1 MHGKARVEPDSAAR
15 SRSPRKGRPASSSAN
30 DPADDRRAYI
40 IRKAAERIA
49 RHGFAV
55 TSVRQIADDVDILSG
70 SLYHHFATKEEILHE
85 IVKDAV
91 GLLRNETLRIADA
104 DADPE
109 TRFVALILLELGELV
124 ENHPVHAI
132 LYNERKL
139 FRRSPEFS
147 DVRAAKK
154 VVYGAWRSIL
164 GAGMESGQ
172 FDTSLDLYQTIR
184 TIMRMLNSAADWYA
198 SGDETIAQM
207 VEQYSFEQV
216 KSFYLRFILGA
227 IRDPRRAFAPVP
239 REQAERLVSAR

>member
-1 MHGKARVEPDSAAR
+1 MA
-15 SRSPRKGRPASSSAN
+15 
-30 DPADDRRAYI
+30 DRRAYI

-49 RHGFAV
+49 RHGFAS

-91 GLLRNETLRIADA
+91 VLLRNETLRIASA

-109 TRFVALILLELGELV
+109 TRLVALVLLELGELV

-139 FRRSPEFS
+139 FRSSAEFS

-154 VVYGAWRSIL
+154 VIYDAWRAIL
-164 GAGMESGQ
+164 SEGMKNGQ
-172 FDTSLDLYQTIR
+172 LDASLDLYQTIR

-198 SGDETIAQM
+198 SGDETIARM
-207 VEQYSFEQV
+207 VEQYTFEQV
-216 KSFYLRFILGA
+216 KSFYLRFIMGA
-227 IRDPRRAFAPVP
+227 VRDPRRALDPIP
-239 REQAERLVSAR
+239 RTAAERLIPPR